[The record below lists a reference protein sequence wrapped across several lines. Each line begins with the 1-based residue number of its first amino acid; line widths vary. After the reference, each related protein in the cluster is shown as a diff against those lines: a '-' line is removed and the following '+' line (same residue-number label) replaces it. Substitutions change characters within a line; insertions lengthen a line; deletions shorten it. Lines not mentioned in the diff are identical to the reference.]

1 MPRTAENDR
10 CEPTRSCRPSQGD
23 DPLEP
28 PAKAG
33 VQQNA
38 GMPRVPA
45 VDTVAAPAIPVME
58 PVAGTADLPDGAS
71 VQENTEVDF
80 DVWAA
85 ERGRSLLVFATA
97 VTGDREAARDAVQDA
112 LVAVYLRWRRL
123 VAGGEPD
130 AYARRVIVNR
140 HISWWR
146 RLGRRE
152 RLTAF
157 DHHFGPAADAA
168 QDRLA
173 DTDMARRLLAGLP
186 ARQRAA
192 VALRFY
198 DDLAFAEIATI
209 LDCPE
214 STARSYVH
222 RALKLLRAQL
232 EADGDD

>member
-1 MPRTAENDR
+1 MGR
-10 CEPTRSCRPSQGD
+10 
-23 DPLEP
+23 PLECP
-28 PAKAG
+28 DGPGRTSPQRNAG
-33 VQQNA
+33 V
-38 GMPRVPA
+38 PRVPA
-45 VDTVAAPAIPVME
+45 VDLVAAPATPVSE
-58 PVAGTADLPDGAS
+58 PVARTAARADGSVVPRAADL
-71 VQENTEVDF
+71 DF
-80 DVWAA
+80 DRWAA

-123 VAGGEPD
+123 AAGGEPD
-130 AYARRVIVNR
+130 AYARRIIVNR

-157 DHHFGPAADAA
+157 DEHPGSATEAV

-173 DTDMARRLLAGLP
+173 DAEVARRLLAGLP
-186 ARQRAA
+186 PRQRAA
-192 VALRFY
+192 VALRYY
-198 DDLAFAEIATI
+198 DDLAFAEIATV

-222 RALKLLRAQL
+222 RALERLRAQL
-232 EADGDD
+232 KEDGDD

>member
-1 MPRTAENDR
+1 VQRN
-10 CEPTRSCRPSQGD
+10 
-23 DPLEP
+23 
-28 PAKAG
+28 AG
-33 VQQNA
+33 V
-38 GMPRVPA
+38 PRDSA
-45 VDTVAAPAIPVME
+45 VDVLAGWPTPVSASA
-58 PVAGTADLPDGAS
+58 AGTAGPSEGAAVS
-71 VQENTEVDF
+71 QDAGADF
-80 DVWAA
+80 DVWAG
-85 ERGRSLLVFATA
+85 ECGRSLLVFATA
-97 VTGDREAARDAVQDA
+97 VTGNREEARDAVQDA

-123 VAGGEPD
+123 TSAGEPG

-157 DHHFGPAADAA
+157 EVDHATTAEPAA

-173 DTDMARRLLAGLP
+173 DADLARGLLAGLP

-192 VALRFY
+192 IALRFY
-198 DDLAFAEIATI
+198 DDLPFAEIARI

-222 RALKLLRAQL
+222 RALERLRAQL
-232 EADGDD
+232 RENSNDG

>member
-1 MPRTAENDR
+1 MSTA
-10 CEPTRSCRPSQGD
+10 
-23 DPLEP
+23 
-28 PAKAG
+28 
-33 VQQNA
+33 
-38 GMPRVPA
+38 
-45 VDTVAAPAIPVME
+45 
-58 PVAGTADLPDGAS
+58 
-71 VQENTEVDF
+71 VDF
-80 DVWAA
+80 DRWAA

-123 VAGGEPD
+123 IAGGEPD
-130 AYARRVIVNR
+130 AYARRIIVNR

-157 DHHFGPAADAA
+157 EVDHGQAAEAA
-168 QDRLA
+168 QDGLA
-173 DTDMARRLLAGLP
+173 DADLARRLLAELP

-198 DDLAFAEIATI
+198 EDLSFAEIAMI
-209 LDCPE
+209 LDCTE

-222 RALKLLRAQL
+222 RALERLRAQMS
-232 EADGDD
+232 ETEDD

>member
-1 MPRTAENDR
+1 VDATA
-10 CEPTRSCRPSQGD
+10 G
-23 DPLEP
+23 
-28 PAKAG
+28 PA
-33 VQQNA
+33 
-38 GMPRVPA
+38 
-45 VDTVAAPAIPVME
+45 TPVTE
-58 PVAGTADLPDGAS
+58 PVEGTTGPSDRAAVREVTDLDFGA
-71 VQENTEVDF
+71 
-80 DVWAA
+80 WAT

-97 VTGDREAARDAVQDA
+97 VTGDRETARDAVQDA

-123 VAGGEPD
+123 VAAGEPD

-157 DHHFGPAADAA
+157 EFDQRSAAEAA
-168 QDRLA
+168 QDGLA
-173 DTDMARRLLAGLP
+173 DADLARRLLAELP

-209 LDCPE
+209 LDCAE

-222 RALKLLRAQL
+222 RALEQLRAKL
-232 EADGDD
+232 KENSDDG

>member
-1 MPRTAENDR
+1 M
-10 CEPTRSCRPSQGD
+10 
-23 DPLEP
+23 
-28 PAKAG
+28 
-33 VQQNA
+33 
-38 GMPRVPA
+38 
-45 VDTVAAPAIPVME
+45 
-58 PVAGTADLPDGAS
+58 
-71 VQENTEVDF
+71 DF
-80 DVWAA
+80 DLWAA

-97 VTGDREAARDAVQDA
+97 VTGNREAARDAVQDA

-123 VAGGEPD
+123 AAGGEPD

-157 DHHFGPAADAA
+157 DVDHERAAEPTQDALADA
-168 QDRLA
+168 DL
-173 DTDMARRLLAGLP
+173 ARRLLAELP

-222 RALKLLRAQL
+222 RALARLRSQL
-232 EADGDD
+232 EVDGDD

>member
-1 MPRTAENDR
+1 MSTA
-10 CEPTRSCRPSQGD
+10 
-23 DPLEP
+23 
-28 PAKAG
+28 
-33 VQQNA
+33 
-38 GMPRVPA
+38 
-45 VDTVAAPAIPVME
+45 
-58 PVAGTADLPDGAS
+58 
-71 VQENTEVDF
+71 VDF
-80 DVWAA
+80 DRWAA

-123 VAGGEPD
+123 TARGEPD

-152 RLTAF
+152 LLTAF
-157 DHHFGPAADAA
+157 DVDHERAGEPAQEALADAE
-168 QDRLA
+168 L
-173 DTDMARRLLAGLP
+173 ARRLLAELP
-186 ARQRAA
+186 PRQRAA

-209 LDCPE
+209 LDCPV

-222 RALKLLRAQL
+222 RALERLRLQL
-232 EADGDD
+232 KETDDG

>member
-1 MPRTAENDR
+1 
-10 CEPTRSCRPSQGD
+10 
-23 DPLEP
+23 
-28 PAKAG
+28 
-33 VQQNA
+33 
-38 GMPRVPA
+38 
-45 VDTVAAPAIPVME
+45 VDVVAARATPVME
-58 PVAGTADLPDGAS
+58 PVAGAADLADGMA
-71 VQENTEVDF
+71 VQENVDF
-80 DVWAA
+80 DRWAA

-130 AYARRVIVNR
+130 AYARRIIVNR

-157 DHHFGPAADAA
+157 EIDHGTAAEPA

-173 DTDMARRLLAGLP
+173 DADLARRLLAELP

-198 DDLAFAEIATI
+198 DDLPFAEIAAI

-222 RALKLLRAQL
+222 RALVRLRSKLS
-232 EADGDD
+232 ETEDG